1 MTPEQESALD
11 NMMELVSSL
20 ANLTQ
25 QQANLIYEQHQQIL
39 DLAARLGT
47 MEVIA
52 KAKL

>member
-1 MTPEQESALD
+1 MTPEQEAALD

-25 QQANLIYEQHQQIL
+25 HQANLIAELNRQN
-39 DLAARLGT
+39 
-47 MEVIA
+47 MELVGQLEAVQAIA